1 MPKRPFGQEDPETKA
16 ITDALRK
23 WRKKAAEEL
32 KIPPY
37 VIFGDKTML
46 DVAAKKPKTERELL
60 ECYGIG
66 ESKAEKFGYYI
77 LRIVKENC

>member
-1 MPKRPFGQEDPETKA
+1 M
-16 ITDALRK
+16 
-23 WRKKAAEEL
+23 